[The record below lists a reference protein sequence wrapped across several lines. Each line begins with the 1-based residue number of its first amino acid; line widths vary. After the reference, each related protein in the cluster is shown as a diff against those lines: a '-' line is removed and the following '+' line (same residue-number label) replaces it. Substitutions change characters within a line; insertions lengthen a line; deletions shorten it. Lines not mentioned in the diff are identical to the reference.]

1 MTPTQTSLN
10 KYEYQILTQTWDGVY
25 GAAYNACAEIC
36 IEEGWM
42 DHFGFV
48 TAKGHKAIADYEN
61 KPKDEDGID
70 QVPMDFNVDER
81 IDVV

>member
-10 KYEYQILTQTWDGVY
+10 EYEYQVLTQTWDGVY

-48 TAKGHKAIADYEN
+48 TAKGYKAISDYEN
-61 KPKDEDGID
+61 RSKDEDGIG
-70 QVPMDFNVDER
+70 QVSMDFNTDER